1 MLSSCTPHRI
11 EWPTDWIH
19 ACLTVNGW
27 LQSDLNLCLSGKWL
41 GFDAR
46 KFHFPVTMSKLF
58 TQRTHTQVL
67 VLVSTGKQYNL
78 VLAKGRWCS
87 VDGKAACLKVQQPIP
102 LCFLWPASP
111 AGCLHS
117 GISSEPPTL
126 VSSMTAAHD
135 RTVYVVSLRCV

>member
-1 MLSSCTPHRI
+1 MLSSCTPDRV
-11 EWPTDWIH
+11 TDWLNTCMPDGQWLITKRSQPNV
-19 ACLTVNGW
+19 CRVNG
-27 LQSDLNLCLSGKWL
+27 S

-135 RTVYVVSLRCV
+135 RAVYVVSLRCV